1 MMRTFLALTWI
12 SIILT
17 YLDQLPSILIFNYL
31 FLYNYRLMLSRLPS
45 SLISTTSRRIAS
57 TSTSS
62 SCILNLNFAPSIC
75 RNFHSTRSKLNQDA
89 NQQFPQSST
98 PIPTASEL
106 KTSATRVAEQT
117 MKRFWKQVSLTK
129 HQATEKFP
137 VPHYTIDLD
146 KRSLRTP
153 DFNVLRVGTDRPL
166 LAALI
171 ANEWQ
176 EQKSILKPHTLPL
189 VS

>member
-1 MMRTFLALTWI
+1 MF
-12 SIILT
+12 
-17 YLDQLPSILIFNYL
+17 
-31 FLYNYRLMLSRLPS
+31 SRLPS
-45 SLISTTSRRIAS
+45 SLISRTSRRIAS

-62 SCILNLNFAPSIC
+62 SPNLNLNFIHVS
-75 RNFHSTRSKLNQDA
+75 RNLHSTRPKFNQDA

-117 MKRFWKQVSLTK
+117 MKRFWKTVSLTK
-129 HQATEKFP
+129 HEATEKFP

-153 DFNVLRVGTDRPL
+153 DFNVLRVGADRPL

-176 EQKSILKPHTLPL
+176 EQKNILKPHTLPL